1 MDTVSVC
8 VAPARSG
15 GSAADA
21 RRDARAFL
29 DGLLPPVTSEAAGTV
44 LLVVSELVT
53 NALRHAGGTWS
64 LELTAHPD
72 GIAPPRSPPGRPAA
86 RGSARSSPGSATVGP
101 LGVAETRAGNRHA
114 RACAPLACP
123 RGRPPDDQ
131 PCLRGP

>member
-1 MDTVSVC
+1 MDTVSVR

-15 GSAADA
+15 SSAADA

-29 DGLLPPVTSEAAGTV
+29 DGLLPPVTAEGAGAV

-72 GIAPPRSPPGRPAA
+72 GIEVAVHDPSPQAPRLRTPDLSGGTGGFGWPLVNRLARTTAVTPGPSGGKRV
-86 RGSARSSPGSATVGP
+86 SAFLSR
-101 LGVAETRAGNRHA
+101 
-114 RACAPLACP
+114 
-123 RGRPPDDQ
+123 
-131 PCLRGP
+131 